1 MRIVLTS
8 LVFLFFGFISLS
20 DAYTIIATEK
30 YNGTYENGKFENGKG
45 QFKVRFEVNEKERV
59 IIRTEVIRLKD
70 NNLVEDNT
78 RYSITTIDENAFLV
92 SKDKKGQKIITAVG
106 VPGLSATEMIQIGDD
121 FYYYCKAIGGVLYIS
136 YGTIIKEKGKE

>member
-1 MRIVLTS
+1 M
-8 LVFLFFGFISLS
+8 
-20 DAYTIIATEK
+20 
-30 YNGTYENGKFENGKG
+30 
-45 QFKVRFEVNEKERV
+45 
-59 IIRTEVIRLKD
+59 KD

-106 VPGLSATEMIQIGDD
+106 VPGLLATEMIQIGDD